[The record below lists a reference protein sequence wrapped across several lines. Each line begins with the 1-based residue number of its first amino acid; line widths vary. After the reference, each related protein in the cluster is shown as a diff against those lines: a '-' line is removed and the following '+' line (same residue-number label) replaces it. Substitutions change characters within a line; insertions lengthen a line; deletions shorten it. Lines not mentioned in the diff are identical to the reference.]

1 MGKFTNVMIAP
12 SRYVQGRGAMYE
24 LGDHLSAIGCKK
36 ALVVGGKTG
45 LAATKPGR
53 EQSFKEKGIEQ
64 IEELFNGEATYQEI
78 ERIKDLATKNNCD
91 VIIASGG
98 GKTMD
103 TVKAAADKANIAT
116 VILPTIASTDAPTS
130 ALAVVYDEQGVFVAF
145 YIPKKNPDIVLVD
158 TEIIAKAPV
167 RLLVAGMGDALA
179 TWFEADACNRAC
191 SINLPGGQ
199 PTATAIAVAKLCFD
213 ILMEY
218 GLQAKI
224 AAENN
229 VVTPAFEKVVE
240 ANTLLSGLGFE
251 SGGLAAAHSLQDGFT
266 IFPEIHHYYHGEKV
280 AFLTLAQLILECRP
294 KETIQQVFEFC
305 NKVGLPTTLAD
316 LNIDKVGPEKIMEA
330 VKLSCLPDKI
340 MHNHAFPINDQ
351 MVFDAVMTADAM
363 GKRVKQGLPII

>member
-1 MGKFTNVMIAP
+1 MGKFTSVMIAP
-12 SRYVQGRGAMYE
+12 GRYVQGRGAMYE

-45 LAATKPGR
+45 LAVTKPGR
-53 EQSFKEKGIEQ
+53 DQSFEEKGIEQ
-64 IEELFNGEATYQEI
+64 IEELFTGEVTYQEI
-78 ERIKDLATKNNCD
+78 ERIKDLAIKNNCD
-91 VIIASGG
+91 AIIASGG

-103 TVKAAADKANIAT
+103 TVKAAADKANVAT

-145 YIPKKNPDIVLVD
+145 YIPKRNPDIVLVD
-158 TEIIAKAPV
+158 TEIIAHAPV

-229 VVTPAFEKVVE
+229 SVTPALEKVVE
-240 ANTLLSGLGFE
+240 ANTLLSGIGFE

-280 AFLTLAQLILECRP
+280 AFLTLAQLVLENRA

-316 LNIDKVGPEKIMEA
+316 LAIDKVGPEKIMEA
-330 VKLSCLPDKI
+330 VTLSCLPGKI
-340 MHNHAFPINDQ
+340 MHNHAFPVNEQ
-351 MVFDAVMTADAM
+351 MVFDAIVVADAM
-363 GKRVKQGLPII
+363 GRRIKQGFPIV